1 MRMLIRSS
9 EMLAQIIMLTSLY
22 GFTFWS
28 IYMASEAF
36 RESPWL
42 FVAVTFFI
50 LLGFAFLIY
59 QGLEL
64 IARIT
69 YLLYPRTHHIDELEV
84 QSLTPHTA
92 EMLDRVAEML
102 DRIALREGASPGRVC
117 AVLLDQGIKL
127 IDLPEGVSPVR
138 VGTVIANEEV
148 DDWGSLHEIVEEY
161 HNDVRFGG
169 DGQ

>member
-1 MRMLIRSS
+1 MRRLIRSS
-9 EMLAQIIMLTSLY
+9 EMFVQIVMLTFLS
-22 GFTFWS
+22 GITFWS
-28 IYMASEAF
+28 IYTAFEAL
-36 RESPWL
+36 RESPWW

-50 LLGFAFLIY
+50 LLGFAVLIY

-69 YLLYPRTHHIDELEV
+69 DLPYPHTYHIDGLEV
-84 QSLTPHTA
+84 QSLTPLT
-92 EMLDRVAEML
+92 AEML
-102 DRIALREGASPGRVC
+102 DRIALH
-117 AVLLDQGIKL
+117 
-127 IDLPEGVSPVR
+127 EGVSPGR

-161 HNDVRFGG
+161 HNNVRFGG

>member
-1 MRMLIRSS
+1 MRRLIRSS
-9 EMLAQIIMLTSLY
+9 EMFAQIIMLTFLS
-22 GFTFWS
+22 GITFWS
-28 IYMASEAF
+28 IYTAFEAL
-36 RESPWL
+36 RESPWW

-50 LLGFAFLIY
+50 LLGFAVLIN

-69 YLLYPRTHHIDELEV
+69 HLLYPRARHMDDLEV
-84 QSLTPHTA
+84 QSLTAHTA
-92 EMLDRVAEML
+92 EMLDR
-102 DRIALREGASPGRVC
+102 D
-117 AVLLDQGIKL
+117 
-127 IDLPEGVSPVR
+127 
-138 VGTVIANEEV
+138 EEV

>member
-1 MRMLIRSS
+1 MRMLIRSN
-9 EMLAQIIMLTSLY
+9 EMIAQFIMLTFLS

-69 YLLYPRTHHIDELEV
+69 YLLYPHTHHIDDLEV
-84 QSLTPHTA
+84 QPLSPHTA
-92 EMLDRVAEML
+92 EMLDR
-102 DRIALREGASPGRVC
+102 D
-117 AVLLDQGIKL
+117 
-127 IDLPEGVSPVR
+127 
-138 VGTVIANEEV
+138 EEV
-148 DDWGSLHEIVEEY
+148 DDWASLREIVEEY
-161 HNDVRFGG
+161 HNNVRFGG

>member
-92 EMLDRVAEML
+92 EMLDRISL
-102 DRIALREGASPGRVC
+102 H
-117 AVLLDQGIKL
+117 
-127 IDLPEGVSPVR
+127 EGVSPGR

-161 HNDVRFGG
+161 HNNVRFGG

>member
-9 EMLAQIIMLTSLY
+9 EMLAQIIMLTFLS
-22 GFTFWS
+22 GITFWS
-28 IYMASEAF
+28 IYTAFEAL

-42 FVAVTFFI
+42 FVAVTFSI
-50 LLGFAFLIY
+50 LLVFAVLIY

-69 YLLYPRTHHIDELEV
+69 YLLYPHTHHIDELEV

-92 EMLDRVAEML
+92 EMLDR
-102 DRIALREGASPGRVC
+102 IALREGVGPGRVG
-117 AVLLDQGIKL
+117 A
-127 IDLPEGVSPVR
+127 
-138 VGTVIANEEV
+138 VIANEEV

>member
-1 MRMLIRSS
+1 MRKLIRSS
-9 EMLAQIIMLTSLY
+9 EMLAQIIMLTFLS
-22 GFTFWS
+22 GITFWS
-28 IYMASEAF
+28 IYTAFEAL
-36 RESPWL
+36 RESPWW

-50 LLGFAFLIY
+50 LLGLAVLID
-59 QGLEL
+59 
-64 IARIT
+64 RIT
-69 YLLYPRTHHIDELEV
+69 DLPYPHTHHIDELEV
-84 QSLTPHTA
+84 QPLTPHT
-92 EMLDRVAEML
+92 AEML
-102 DRIALREGASPGRVC
+102 DRIALREGASPGRVG

-127 IDLPEGVSPVR
+127 IDLPEGVSPGR

>member
-1 MRMLIRSS
+1 MRRLIRSS
-9 EMLAQIIMLTSLY
+9 EMLVQIIMLTFLS
-22 GFTFWS
+22 GITFWS
-28 IYMASEAF
+28 IYTAFEAL
-36 RESPWL
+36 RESPWW

-50 LLGFAFLIY
+50 LLGFAVLIN

-69 YLLYPRTHHIDELEV
+69 HLLYPRARHMDDLEV
-84 QSLTPHTA
+84 QSLTAHTA
-92 EMLDRVAEML
+92 EMLDR
-102 DRIALREGASPGRVC
+102 D
-117 AVLLDQGIKL
+117 
-127 IDLPEGVSPVR
+127 
-138 VGTVIANEEV
+138 EEV

>member
-9 EMLAQIIMLTSLY
+9 EMLAQIIMLTFLS
-22 GFTFWS
+22 GITFWS
-28 IYMASEAF
+28 IYTAFEAL
-36 RESPWL
+36 RESPWW
-42 FVAVTFFI
+42 FVAVTFSI
-50 LLGFAFLIY
+50 LLVFAVLIY

-69 YLLYPRTHHIDELEV
+69 DLPYPHTHHIDELEV

-92 EMLDRVAEML
+92 EMLDR
-102 DRIALREGASPGRVC
+102 IALREGVGPGRVG
-117 AVLLDQGIKL
+117 A
-127 IDLPEGVSPVR
+127 
-138 VGTVIANEEV
+138 VIANEEV

>member
-1 MRMLIRSS
+1 MRRLIRSS
-9 EMLAQIIMLTSLY
+9 EMLAQIIMLTFLS
-22 GFTFWS
+22 GITFWS
-28 IYMASEAF
+28 IYTAFEAL
-36 RESPWL
+36 RESPWW

-50 LLGFAFLIY
+50 LLGFAVLIY

-69 YLLYPRTHHIDELEV
+69 YLLYPHTHHIDELEV

-92 EMLDRVAEML
+92 EMLDR
-102 DRIALREGASPGRVC
+102 IALREGVGPGRVG
-117 AVLLDQGIKL
+117 A
-127 IDLPEGVSPVR
+127 
-138 VGTVIANEEV
+138 VIANEEV

>member
-1 MRMLIRSS
+1 MRRLIRSS
-9 EMLAQIIMLTSLY
+9 ELLVQIIMLTFLS
-22 GFTFWS
+22 GITFWS
-28 IYMASEAF
+28 IYTAFEAL
-36 RESPWL
+36 RESPWW

-50 LLGFAFLIY
+50 LLGFAVLIY

-69 YLLYPRTHHIDELEV
+69 DLPYPYTYHIDGLEV
-84 QSLTPHTA
+84 QSLTPLT
-92 EMLDRVAEML
+92 AEML
-102 DRIALREGASPGRVC
+102 DRIALH
-117 AVLLDQGIKL
+117 
-127 IDLPEGVSPVR
+127 EGVSPGR

-161 HNDVRFGG
+161 HNNVRFGG

>member
-1 MRMLIRSS
+1 MRRLTRSS
-9 EMLAQIIMLTSLY
+9 EMFAQISMLTFLS
-22 GFTFWS
+22 GITFWS

-64 IARIT
+64 IARIWRIHD
-69 YLLYPRTHHIDELEV
+69 PHAHHGDALEV
-84 QSLTPHTA
+84 QSLNALTA
-92 EMLDRVAEML
+92 EMLDR
-102 DRIALREGASPGRVC
+102 D
-117 AVLLDQGIKL
+117 
-127 IDLPEGVSPVR
+127 
-138 VGTVIANEEV
+138 EEV

-161 HNDVRFGG
+161 HNNVRIGG

>member
-69 YLLYPRTHHIDELEV
+69 YLLYPHTHHIDDLEV
-84 QSLTPHTA
+84 QPLTALTA
-92 EMLDRVAEML
+92 EMLDRAS
-102 DRIALREGASPGRVC
+102 LREGVGPGRVG
-117 AVLLDQGIKL
+117 A
-127 IDLPEGVSPVR
+127 
-138 VGTVIANEEV
+138 VIANEEV
-148 DDWGSLHEIVEEY
+148 DDWGSLREIVEEY

-169 DGQ
+169 DGR

>member
-9 EMLAQIIMLTSLY
+9 EMLAQIIMLTFLS
-22 GFTFWS
+22 GIAFWS
-28 IYMASEAF
+28 IYMASKAF

-69 YLLYPRTHHIDELEV
+69 YLLYPHTHHIDDLEV
-84 QSLTPHTA
+84 QPLSPHTA
-92 EMLDRVAEML
+92 EMLDR
-102 DRIALREGASPGRVC
+102 D
-117 AVLLDQGIKL
+117 
-127 IDLPEGVSPVR
+127 
-138 VGTVIANEEV
+138 EEV
-148 DDWGSLHEIVEEY
+148 DDWGSLNEIVEEY

>member
-1 MRMLIRSS
+1 MRRLIRSS
-9 EMLAQIIMLTSLY
+9 EMFAQIIMLTFLS
-22 GFTFWS
+22 GITFWS
-28 IYMASEAF
+28 ICTAF
-36 RESPWL
+36 EVLRESPWW

-50 LLGFAFLIY
+50 LLGFAVLIY

-69 YLLYPRTHHIDELEV
+69 DLPYPHTYHIDGLEV
-84 QSLTPHTA
+84 QSLTPLT
-92 EMLDRVAEML
+92 AEML
-102 DRIALREGASPGRVC
+102 DRIALH
-117 AVLLDQGIKL
+117 
-127 IDLPEGVSPVR
+127 EGVSPGR

-161 HNDVRFGG
+161 HNNVRFGG